1 MILSENLRHTPE
13 TEVRML
19 HGKRVIVTGAA
30 TGIGRAT
37 AIMAAARG
45 ARVAAFDV
53 NDRDAATMIEEAERA
68 GGIVRSWH
76 VDVADEPQVR
86 VAVADATDWLGGPP
100 DALLHSAGI
109 LLGAGVDLEAFDEA
123 TWDSVIDVNLKGSFL
138 VSKHVAPAMRA
149 AGSGSIVLVASG
161 AGVIGGSSSYAYGSS
176 KGGVHGLAMVLR
188 AKLEGTG
195 VRVYDVAPGQ
205 VATPLKIRAAEELFA
220 HDGDRANL
228 ESTMAKL
235 VKPEGIAEVLVWL
248 ASDASADVTGTI
260 FTR

>member
-1 MILSENLRHTPE
+1 
-13 TEVRML
+13 ML

-53 NDRDAATMIEEAERA
+53 NDPDAATMLAEVEAS
-68 GGIVRSWH
+68 GGVARTWH
-76 VDVADEPQVR
+76 VDVADEAQVQA
-86 VAVADATDWLGGPP
+86 AVAEATDWLGGPA

-109 LLGAGVDLEAFDEA
+109 LLGAGIDLESFDET
-123 TWDSVIDVNLKGSFL
+123 TWDQVIDVNLKGSFL
-138 VSKHVAPAMRA
+138 VSKHVAPGMRA

-188 AKLEGTG
+188 AKLAGTG

-220 HDGDRANL
+220 QDGDRAGF
-228 ESTMAKL
+228 ESTMASL

>member
-1 MILSENLRHTPE
+1 
-13 TEVRML
+13 ML
-19 HGKRVIVTGAA
+19 QGKRVIVTGAA

-53 NDRDAATMIEEAERA
+53 NDADAATLIAEIGA
-68 GGIVRSWH
+68 GGGEARYWH
-76 VDVADEPQVR
+76 VDVADEEQVG
-86 VAVADATDWLGGPP
+86 VAVADATAWLGGRI
-100 DALLHSAGI
+100 DSLLHSAGI
-109 LLGAGVDLEAFDEA
+109 LQGAGVELEDFDEL
-123 TWDSVIDVNLKGSFL
+123 TWDRVLDVNLKGSFL
-138 VSKHVAPAMRA
+138 VSKHVAPGMRD

-188 AKLEGTG
+188 GKLADTG

-248 ASDASADVTGTI
+248 ASDAAGDVVGTI

>member
-1 MILSENLRHTPE
+1 
-13 TEVRML
+13 ML

-53 NDRDAATMIEEAERA
+53 NDPDAATMLAEVEAS
-68 GGIVRSWH
+68 GGVARTWH
-76 VDVADEPQVR
+76 VDVADEAQVQA
-86 VAVADATDWLGGPP
+86 AVAEATDWLGGPA

-109 LLGAGVDLEAFDEA
+109 LLGAGIDLESFDET
-123 TWDSVIDVNLKGSFL
+123 TWDQVIDVNLKGSFL
-138 VSKHVAPAMRA
+138 VSKHVAPGMRA

-188 AKLEGTG
+188 AKLAGTG

-220 HDGDRANL
+220 QDGDRASF
-228 ESTMAKL
+228 ESTMASL

>member
-1 MILSENLRHTPE
+1 
-13 TEVRML
+13 ML
-19 HGKRVIVTGAA
+19 QGKRVIVTGAA

-53 NDRDAATMIEEAERA
+53 NDADAATLIAEIGA
-68 GGIVRSWH
+68 GGGEARYWH
-76 VDVADEPQVR
+76 VDVADEEQVG
-86 VAVADATDWLGGPP
+86 VAVADATAWLGGRI
-100 DALLHSAGI
+100 DSLLHSAGI
-109 LLGAGVDLEAFDEA
+109 LQGAGVELEDFDEL
-123 TWDSVIDVNLKGSFL
+123 TWDRVLDVNLKGSFL
-138 VSKHVAPAMRA
+138 VSKHVAPGMRD

-188 AKLEGTG
+188 GKLADTG

-220 HDGDRANL
+220 HDGDRANF

-248 ASDASADVTGTI
+248 ASDAAGDVVGTI

>member
-1 MILSENLRHTPE
+1 
-13 TEVRML
+13 ML

-37 AIMAAARG
+37 AIMAAAR
-45 ARVAAFDV
+45 
-53 NDRDAATMIEEAERA
+53 
-68 GGIVRSWH
+68 SWH
-76 VDVADEPQVR
+76 VDVADEEQVR
-86 VAVADATDWLGGPP
+86 VAVAEATAWLGGGV

-109 LLGAGVDLEAFDEA
+109 LQGAGVDIEDFDEL
-123 TWDSVIDVNLKGSFL
+123 TWDRVLDVNLKGSFL
-138 VSKHVAPAMRA
+138 VSKHVAPGMRD
-149 AGSGSIVLVASG
+149 AGSGCIVLVASG

-188 AKLEGTG
+188 GKLADTG

-220 HDGDRANL
+220 HDGDQAL
-228 ESTMAKL
+228 FDATMAKL

-248 ASDASADVTGTI
+248 ASDASADVVGTV